1 MKSSASKQC
10 VNYFNFKKDDEG
22 KGLCKTA
29 LFAITIYY
37 VMPQNEGENCG
48 IKGKVCRC
56 I

>member
-1 MKSSASKQC
+1 M
-10 VNYFNFKKDDEG
+10 NYFNFKKDDEG

-48 IKGKVCRC
+48 IKGTFFLEKEKIRKSR
-56 I
+56 